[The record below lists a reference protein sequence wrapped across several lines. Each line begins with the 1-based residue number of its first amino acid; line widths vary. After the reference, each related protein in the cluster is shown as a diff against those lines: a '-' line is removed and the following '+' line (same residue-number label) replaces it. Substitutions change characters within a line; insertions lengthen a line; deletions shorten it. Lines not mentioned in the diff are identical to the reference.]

1 MEFRVL
7 GPLEVVQGESA
18 LRLAGPQQRAVLALL
33 ILHAPEPVSS
43 ERMADALWGERA
55 PSTAQHAVQVHVSAI
70 RKLLRGPRD
79 SALLSDRSFGY
90 RLDIDPEDVDA
101 HVFERLVDEGRAAL
115 GDGRYEAAAA
125 TLGRA
130 LELWR
135 GPALADFVFMDFATT
150 EAARLEELR
159 VVAIEARLE
168 ARLRAGDPTGVV
180 GELQALV
187 AEHPLREH
195 ARWLLMRALYSAD
208 RQADALAVY
217 RAGRRILSDEL
228 GLEPGRDL
236 RELEQAILQ
245 HATIPESAADVS
257 SALTQSDGASKPSTA
272 RVSLPLPALVRAVA
286 PLAYVG
292 RAEEHATVRR
302 AWEGA
307 CTGTRQAL
315 LIGGEPGIGK
325 TRFAFHAVSEFH
337 EGGAL
342 VMIGRCP
349 EELTVP
355 YGPWI
360 QALSPFVE
368 HADETLLAGYLER
381 YGGELARILPAVSR
395 RVPRAPAPKQTDP
408 QSERY
413 LLFSAVVGLLEQ
425 AAALAP
431 LVVLIDDLHWADTT
445 TLGLFKHVVAE
456 TSALRLLVLA
466 TYRDSDLFDEH
477 PLSALLADLRRE
489 HGVERLAVPGLGRED
504 IQSLL
509 EDTGIPPAQARD
521 GELARDLVVETGGNA
536 FFVGEMLRH
545 LAEAGTIDDG
555 ADASPSD
562 DRASSPRL
570 RALGLPQSVRE
581 VVRRRVS
588 RLGPQCRDALT
599 YASVIGSRFDLDVLE
614 RVAQIDADELID
626 LLDGAVQ
633 AALVQ
638 ERPDRVGSFVFAH
651 DLIHHSLYE
660 DVGPTRRTRLHRL
673 VAEALEELR
682 GESAGERIEELAR
695 HWLAA
700 SPPDFDRSKAYSMRA
715 GEHALAQLAP
725 GEAVRWFEQAMGALD
740 ASPSAA
746 KDQRCELMIC
756 LGEAQRQAGHAA
768 FRETF
773 LAAARLAEEIGDGAR
788 MARAATANSRGF
800 ASAFGA
806 VDAERLTVLDRAA
819 VLNRAGDPATRARL
833 LSLQA
838 MELQFDPDYER
849 RWALADE
856 ALALAR
862 EAGDDRVLPYVLRD
876 HFHATWS
883 VETLEERRRTAQEMR
898 ELAVRTDDPLVP
910 IWALDRS
917 VHVAVESGD
926 LTEALATLS
935 RLRERTDALGQPGL
949 RWHATYFA
957 AGLAQLRGELAESER
972 LAEAAAR
979 LGEQAAE
986 PDTAFIAFGQIC
998 LLRVEQA
1005 RSAEV
1010 IDVIEQAAANYPAV
1024 PAYEAAYATLLCG
1037 LGRAREAA
1045 PMLER
1050 WTERGFDE
1058 LPRDQVYSAA
1068 LALWALVAA
1077 DVASEQAAAALYEL
1091 ILPWRDQLV
1100 WNGAN
1105 GYGSAEHYLGR
1116 LAVTLGATERA
1127 REHFGAASR
1136 VHESQG
1142 VKAWEAGNLC
1152 AWAHCVLA
1160 AGETTEGVGL
1170 AERALQLAGANG
1182 YEFSAAVARGLLET
1196 AAVA

>member
-7 GPLEVVQGESA
+7 GPLEVVQGGKA
-18 LRLAGPQQRAVLALL
+18 LRLAGAQQRAVLALL
-33 ILHAPEPVSS
+33 ILQAPEPVSS
-43 ERMADALWGERA
+43 ERMTDALWGESA
-55 PSTAQHAVQVHVSAI
+55 PSTAHHAVQVHVSAI
-70 RKLLRGPRD
+70 RKLLRGASG

-90 RLDIDPEDVDA
+90 RLDIDLEDVDA
-101 HVFERLVDEGRAAL
+101 YVFERLVDDGRRAL
-115 GDGRYEAAAA
+115 GEGRYEHAAV

-135 GPALADFVFMDFATT
+135 GPALADFVFMDFAST

-168 ARLRAGDPTGVV
+168 ARLCAGDPTGVV

-187 AEHPLREH
+187 AEYPLREH

-245 HATIPESAADVS
+245 HATIPEPAADVS
-257 SALTQSDGASKPSTA
+257 RGVAQPPGGREPSAA
-272 RVSLPLPALVRAVA
+272 RVSLPLPAPVHAVA

-292 RAEEHATVRR
+292 RADEHATIRR
-302 AWEGA
+302 CWQAA
-307 CTGTRQAL
+307 CTGARQAL
-315 LIGGEPGIGK
+315 LIAGEPGIGK

-381 YGGELARILPAVSR
+381 YGGELARILPALSR
-395 RVPRAPAPKQTDP
+395 RVPQAPPPRQSDP
-408 QSERY
+408 ESERY

-425 AAALAP
+425 AGALAP

-445 TLGLFKHVVAE
+445 TLALFKHVVAE

-466 TYRDSDLFDEH
+466 TYRDSDLFPEH

-489 HGVERLAVPGLGRED
+489 HGIERLALPGLGPDD
-504 IQSLL
+504 ILSLL
-509 EDTGIPPAQARD
+509 RETGIPPEEARD
-521 GELARDLVVETGGNA
+521 GELARDLVLETGGNA

-545 LAEAGTIDDG
+545 LAEAGTTDDG
-555 ADASPSD
+555 ADASSSKA
-562 DRASSPRL
+562 RATRPRL
-570 RALGLPQSVRE
+570 QALGLPQSVRE

-599 YASVIGSRFDLDVLE
+599 YASVIGSRFDLNVLE
-614 RVAQIDADELID
+614 RVAQIDADELIE

-638 ERPDRVGSFVFAH
+638 ERGDRVGSFMFAH
-651 DLIHHSLYE
+651 DLIHHALYE
-660 DVGPTRRTRLHRL
+660 DVGPTRRTRLHRR
-673 VAEALEELR
+673 VAEALEELG
-682 GESAGERIEELAR
+682 GENAGERIEELAR
-695 HWLAA
+695 HWLAS
-700 SPPDFDRSKAYSMRA
+700 SPPDFDRSVAYAVRA

-725 GEAVRWFEQAMGALD
+725 GEAVRWFEQAVRTLD
-740 ASPSAA
+740 GSPSAA
-746 KDQRCELMIC
+746 EDERCELMIC

-773 LAAARLAEEIGDGAR
+773 LAAARLAEEIGDVAR
-788 MARAATANSRGF
+788 MARAAMANSRGF

-819 VLNRAGDPATRARL
+819 ALNRAGDPATRARL

-849 RWALADE
+849 RWTLADE

-862 EAGDDRVLPYVLRD
+862 EAGDERVLPYVLRD

-883 VETLEERRRTAQEMR
+883 VETLDERRRTAEEMR
-898 ELAVRTDDPLVP
+898 ELAARADDPLVP

-917 VHVAVESGD
+917 VHVAVESGN

-935 RLRERTDALGQPGL
+935 RLRQRTEGLGQPGL
-949 RWHATYFA
+949 RWHATYYA
-957 AGLAQLRGELAESER
+957 AGLAHLRGELAESER
-972 LAEAAAR
+972 LAEAGAR
-979 LGEQAAE
+979 LGEEAAE

-998 LLRVEQA
+998 MVRVEQA
-1005 RSAEV
+1005 RGAEV
-1010 IDVIEQAAANYPAV
+1010 VDVLEQAAANYPAV
-1024 PAYEAAYATLLCG
+1024 PAYEAAYAAVLCD
-1037 LGRAREAA
+1037 LGRVRDAA
-1045 PMLER
+1045 QLLER
-1050 WTERGFDE
+1050 WTERGFDQ
-1058 LPRDQVYSAA
+1058 LPRDQVYSTA
-1068 LALWALVAA
+1068 LALWAKVAA

-1091 ILPWRDQLV
+1091 ILPWRDQLA
-1100 WNGAN
+1100 WSGAS

-1116 LAVTLGATERA
+1116 LAGTLGATDRA
-1127 REHFGAASR
+1127 RNHFVAASR
-1136 VHESQG
+1136 VHETQG
-1142 VKAWEAGNLC
+1142 VKAWEARNLC
-1152 AWAHCVLA
+1152 AWAHCLLA
-1160 AGETTEGVGL
+1160 TGETAEGVAV
-1170 AERALQLAGANG
+1170 AERALDLASSNG
-1182 YEFSAAVARGLLET
+1182 YELSALRARELLQAAAVA
-1196 AAVA
+1196 

>member
-7 GPLEVVQGESA
+7 GPLEVVEGGKA

-33 ILHAPEPVSS
+33 ILNAPEPVSS
-43 ERMADALWGERA
+43 DRMADALWGERA
-55 PSTAQHAVQVHVSAI
+55 PSTAHHAVQVHVSAI
-70 RKLLRGPRD
+70 RRLLRGP
-79 SALLSDRSFGY
+79 SESVLLSDRSFGY
-90 RLDIDPEDVDA
+90 RLDVDPDDVDR
-101 HVFERLVDEGRAAL
+101 HVFERLVDEGRTAL
-115 GDGRYEAAAA
+115 GDGRNEDAAA

-135 GPALADFVFMDFATT
+135 GPALADFAFMDFAST

-236 RELEQAILQ
+236 RDLEQAILQ
-245 HATIPESAADVS
+245 HATIPDPAADLSPAV
-257 SALTQSDGASKPSTA
+257 AQPDFGGKPSQA
-272 RVSLPLPALVRAVA
+272 LVSLPLPAPVRAVA

-292 RAEEHATVRR
+292 RAGEHATVRR
-302 AWEGA
+302 CWQTA
-307 CTGTRQAL
+307 CTGARQAL
-315 LIGGEPGIGK
+315 MIAGEPGIGK
-325 TRFAFHAVSEFH
+325 TRLAFQAVSEFH
-337 EGGAL
+337 DEGAL

-368 HADETLLAGYLER
+368 HADEKLLAGYLER
-381 YGGELARILPAVSR
+381 YGGDLARILPAVSR
-395 RVPRAPAPKQTDP
+395 RVPQAPAPSQTDP
-408 QSERY
+408 ESERY

-425 AAALAP
+425 ASALAP

-445 TLGLFKHVVAE
+445 TLGLFKHVLAE
-456 TSALRLLVLA
+456 TSPLRLLVLA

-477 PLSALLADLRRE
+477 PLSTLLADLRRE
-489 HGVERLAVPGLGRED
+489 HGVERLAIPGLGPED

-509 EDTGIPPAQARD
+509 QATGVPPAHAHD
-521 GELARDLVVETGGNA
+521 GELARDLVLETGGNA

-545 LAEAGTIDDG
+545 LADAGTTGDR
-555 ADASPSD
+555 ADASSSKD
-562 DRASSPRL
+562 SASPRL

-599 YASVIGSRFDLDVLE
+599 YASIIGSRFDLDVLE
-614 RVAQIDADELID
+614 RVAEIDADELID
-626 LLDGAVQ
+626 LLDGAEQ

-638 ERPDRVGSFVFAH
+638 ERGDRVGSFMFAH

-660 DVGPTRRTRLHRL
+660 DVGHTRRTRLHRRI
-673 VAEALEELR
+673 AEALEELR
-682 GESAGERIEELAR
+682 GENAEERVEELAR

-700 SPPDFDRSKAYSMRA
+700 SPPDPERSVAYAMRA

-725 GEAVRWFEQAMGALD
+725 GEALRWFEQAMGALD
-740 ASPSAA
+740 DSPSGA

-806 VDAERLTVLDRAA
+806 VDAERLAVLDRAA
-819 VLNRAGDPATRARL
+819 VMNRGGDPATRARL

-856 ALALAR
+856 ALGLAR
-862 EAGDDRVLPYVLRD
+862 EAGDERVLPYVLRD

-883 VETLEERRRTAQEMR
+883 VDTLDERRRTAEEMR
-898 ELAVRTDDPLVP
+898 ELAARADDPLVP

-917 VHVAVESGD
+917 VHVAVESGH
-926 LTEALATLS
+926 LTEASATLS
-935 RLRERTDALGQPGL
+935 RLRERTDALGQPAL

-957 AGLAQLRGELAESER
+957 AGLAQLRGDLAESER

-998 LLRVEQA
+998 MLRVEQA

-1010 IDVIEQAAANYPAV
+1010 VDVMEQAAANYPAV
-1024 PAYEAAYATLLCG
+1024 PAYEAAYATVLCG
-1037 LGRAREAA
+1037 LGRVREAA

-1050 WTERGFDE
+1050 RTERGFAE
-1058 LPRDQVYSAA
+1058 LPRDQVYLTA
-1068 LALWALVAA
+1068 LALWGIVAA

-1100 WNGAN
+1100 WDGAN
-1105 GYGSAEHYLGR
+1105 GYGSAEHHLGR
-1116 LAVTLGATERA
+1116 LAATFGATDRA
-1127 REHFGAASR
+1127 REHFVAASR
-1136 VHESQG
+1136 LHEEQG
-1142 VKAWEAGNLC
+1142 VKVWEARNLC
-1152 AWAHCVLA
+1152 AWAHCLLA
-1160 AGETTEGVGL
+1160 TGETAEGVGL
-1170 AERALQLAGANG
+1170 AERALHLARANG
-1182 YEFSAAVARGLLET
+1182 YELSTALARGLLDAE
-1196 AAVA
+1196 AVA